1 LVGLRVESGPRQSR
15 GARGIYNCSRE
26 ASLGAGGC
34 GRLPI
39 KSTEPFG
46 SRLAGYEQIDMKCHL
61 SKFWNLARRHVILG
75 LALAVGG
82 CQWFAD
88 DADRQVYRL
97 VEKRQT
103 QALGET
109 HDARITRGQSP
120 VSVPGEA
127 YSFVPRPTDSGVPEA
142 FLQTASA
149 PAATTRPTSL
159 PAATATQPADS
170 PESMDVIVKQD
181 LGTQPSLTQFDTAAT
196 TQPSRPILTLSDA
209 LRYAFHHSRRFQDA
223 KEDLYIAALNLTL
236 ERHLWTPIPFANFGQ
251 EYTNVGSF
259 EGWDAAMESVAQAGV
274 RQKLPYGGDVT
285 ARIIANLVRD
295 VSDSVSTGETGA
307 AILEANLPLLR
318 GAGRSAYESRYQA
331 ERNLIYAVRTFEN
344 FRRTLAVTI
353 AGEYFELQGTRQTI
367 INAHETVQALTLD
380 QRRAEALWRTGRT
393 DQLDVLRADQDRIRA
408 SNAEVDAIAGYE
420 TSLDRFKILIGMP
433 TETEIDVEYPAEGSE
448 AGPTDQA
455 AMEPASLEDALR
467 MPVVSEEEA
476 IRVALKY
483 RLDLLNDLDRI
494 DDARRGV
501 AVAENDLLPDLQA
514 FGSVQM
520 DTRPDVDSVLGYNSE
535 LITYRAG
542 LRLEIPLDR
551 VAERNALRR
560 SQITLQQADRNYEEA
575 KDTVSLQVRESMR
588 QVQLQLDS
596 LEIQRRNKD
605 VAMVRRRAARMWFD
619 LGKKDNR
626 DVVEAQQNLLE
637 AQDRLAAAV
646 AALRRAILTFRLNT
660 GTLRVNDQG
669 QWNVPVAQT
678 AAKG

>member
-1 LVGLRVESGPRQSR
+1 MEEIDAQVTVSCEERREPLGP
-15 GARGIYNCSRE
+15 
-26 ASLGAGGC
+26 
-34 GRLPI
+34 
-39 KSTEPFG
+39 
-46 SRLAGYEQIDMKCHL
+46 HL
-61 SKFWNLARRHVILG
+61 I
-75 LALAVGG
+75 
-82 CQWFAD
+82 Q
-88 DADRQVYRL
+88 
-97 VEKRQT
+97 
-103 QALGET
+103 
-109 HDARITRGQSP
+109 
-120 VSVPGEA
+120 
-127 YSFVPRPTDSGVPEA
+127 
-142 FLQTASA
+142 
-149 PAATTRPTSL
+149 
-159 PAATATQPADS
+159 
-170 PESMDVIVKQD
+170 
-181 LGTQPSLTQFDTAAT
+181 
-196 TQPSRPILTLSDA
+196 
-209 LRYAFHHSRRFQDA
+209 
-223 KEDLYIAALNLTL
+223 
-236 ERHLWTPIPFANFGQ
+236 
-251 EYTNVGSF
+251 
-259 EGWDAAMESVAQAGV
+259 SVAQAGI
-274 RQKLPYGGDVT
+274 RQKLPYGGEVT
-285 ARIIANLVRD
+285 ARIIADLVRD
-295 VSDSVSTGETGA
+295 VSNSVSTGETGS

-318 GAGRSAYESRYQA
+318 GAGRSAYESRYQT

-448 AGPTDQA
+448 AGPTDQGI
-455 AMEPASLEDALR
+455 MEPASLEDALR

-535 LITYRAG
+535 LVTYRAG

-560 SQITLQQADRNYEEA
+560 SQITLQQAERNYEEA

-596 LEIQRRNKD
+596 LEIQKRNKD
-605 VAMVRRRAARMWFD
+605 VALVRRRAARMWFD

-660 GTLRVNDQG
+660 GTLRVDDEG

-678 AAKG
+678 AEKG